1 MMLEKLKYLG
11 LSISVFACLFKL
23 LSWQGANIL
32 LIIGLT
38 LLGVYFLIK
47 VFRGNNDIL

>member
-1 MMLEKLKYLG
+1 M
-11 LSISVFACLFKL
+11 
-23 LSWQGANIL
+23 SWQGANIL